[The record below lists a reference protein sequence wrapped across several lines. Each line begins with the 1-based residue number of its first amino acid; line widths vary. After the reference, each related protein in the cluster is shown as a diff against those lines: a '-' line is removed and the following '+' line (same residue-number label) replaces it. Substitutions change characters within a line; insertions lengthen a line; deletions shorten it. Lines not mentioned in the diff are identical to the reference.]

1 MVELEAVG
9 DGRAIARINFRRE
22 CRILDHVCLL
32 LSCRVSH
39 GIAGTLL
46 GEMALCAKKRPPGK
60 SSKEWVSGTMIKG
73 AVIMT

>member
-1 MVELEAVG
+1 MGLEAVG
-9 DGRAIARINFRRE
+9 DVRTIARINFRRE

-60 SSKEWVSGTMIKG
+60 SSKQWVSGTMIKV

>member
-1 MVELEAVG
+1 MKEEFSTTG
-9 DGRAIARINFRRE
+9 
-22 CRILDHVCLL
+22 VCLL

-60 SSKEWVSGTMIKG
+60 RGKKWFSGT
-73 AVIMT
+73 IMKVL